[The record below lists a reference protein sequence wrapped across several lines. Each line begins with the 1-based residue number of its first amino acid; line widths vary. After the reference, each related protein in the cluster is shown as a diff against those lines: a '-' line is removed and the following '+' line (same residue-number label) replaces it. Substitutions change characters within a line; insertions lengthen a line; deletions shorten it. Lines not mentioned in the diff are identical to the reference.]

1 MNSKEVIDNIIKS
14 HFKLDDDFELK
25 RDVHLQDELGADMM
39 DRLDLAI
46 QFEEAFGCAI
56 LDEVCQS
63 WVCVGNIYRYFGIT
77 SESENV
83 E

>member
-1 MNSKEVIDNIIKS
+1 MNKEVIDNILKS

-25 RDVHLQDELGADMM
+25 RDIHLQDELGADMM

-77 SESENV
+77 FEGNKDE
-83 E
+83 